1 MLASLFVLTVVL
13 APTPA
18 SASVEGLDGA
28 IHRPLIEAMG
38 KPIAL
43 VFIAHD
49 CPICNA
55 YAPEL
60 LRIAKVYGRQGVPV
74 ELVYAEPRLSLEAAR
89 AHARSYSYTGLKI
102 FLDPKG
108 SLAKACGVTITPEA
122 AVFDAAGR
130 LTYRGRIDNQYVSFG
145 KQRTSVTSRDLRSAL
160 DATLMHKQV
169 AHARTEAVGCFITA
183 SSG

>member
-1 MLASLFVLTVVL
+1 MLASIIALTVVL
-13 APTPA
+13 ASGPA
-18 SASVEGLDGA
+18 SATVTALDGSQ
-28 IHRPLIEAMG
+28 HRPLIEAKG

-60 LRIAKVYGRQGVPV
+60 LRIAKSYGKRGVQV
-74 ELVYAEPRLSLEAAR
+74 ELVYAEPSFSLESAR
-89 AHARSYSYTGLKI
+89 AHAKAYSYSRLKL

-122 AVFDAAGR
+122 AVYDSAGR
-130 LTYRGRIDNQYVSFG
+130 LTYRGRIDNEYVSFG

-160 DATLMHKQV
+160 DATLMHKPI
-169 AHARTEAVGCFITA
+169 AHARTEAVGCYIAT
-183 SSG
+183 SS